1 MTQVRNSASD
11 AMAGDIVAC
20 MHEAVI
26 LADLE
31 GVIVVW
37 NHGAETLFGFTA
49 AEAIGQSVDLIVP
62 EKMRQAHWDGFNKAI
77 AHGDTLSAKGSRMT
91 RALQKNGEPL
101 YVDMSFA
108 MVRNAAG
115 ELTGSIAV
123 ARDATARFLAERAA
137 RQLAAGQQSAA
148 S

>member
-1 MTQVRNSASD
+1 MTQIRNGASD
-11 AMAGDIVAC
+11 ALAGDIVNC

-26 LADLE
+26 VADLK
-31 GVIVVW
+31 GVVVVW

-49 AEAIGQSVDLIVP
+49 DEAIGQSVELIVP
-62 EKMRQAHWDGFNKAI
+62 EKMRNAHWDGFNKAI

-108 MVRNAAG
+108 MVKNASG

-137 RQLAAGQQSAA
+137 RQQAAA

>member
-1 MTQVRNSASD
+1 MTHVRNSAGD
-11 AMAGDIVAC
+11 ALAGDIVSC

-26 LADLE
+26 LADLK

-49 AEAIGQSVDLIVP
+49 DEAIGQSVDLIVP
-62 EKMRQAHWDGFNKAI
+62 EKLRRAHWDGFNKAI

-91 RALQKNGEPL
+91 RSLQKSGEPL

-123 ARDATARFLAERAA
+123 ARDATARFMAERAA
-137 RQLAAGQQSAA
+137 RQAAAT
-148 S
+148 

>member
-1 MTQVRNSASD
+1 MTQIRNLAGD
-11 AMAGDIVAC
+11 ALAGDIVAC

-26 LADLE
+26 LADLK
-31 GVIVVW
+31 GIVVVW

-49 AEAIGQSVDLIVP
+49 DEAIGQTVDLIVP
-62 EKMRQAHWDGFNKAI
+62 EKMRKAHWDGFNKAVE
-77 AHGDTLSAKGSRMT
+77 HGDTLSAKGSRMT
-91 RALQKNGEPL
+91 RALQKSGEPL

-123 ARDATARFLAERAA
+123 ARDATAFTVRRSRAGL
-137 RQLAAGQQSAA
+137 R
-148 S
+148 

>member
-1 MTQVRNSASD
+1 MAQIRNPASD
-11 AMAGDIVAC
+11 ALAGDIVAC

-26 LADLE
+26 LADLK
-31 GVIVVW
+31 GVVVVW

-49 AEAIGQSVDLIVP
+49 DEAIGQTVDLIIP
-62 EKMRQAHWDGFNKAI
+62 EKMRKAHWDGFNKAVE
-77 AHGDTLSAKGSRMT
+77 HGDTLSAKGSRMT
-91 RALQKNGEPL
+91 RALQKSGEPL

-123 ARDATARFLAERAA
+123 ARDATARFMAERAA
-137 RQLAAGQQSAA
+137 RQQAPAT
-148 S
+148 

>member
-11 AMAGDIVAC
+11 VLAGDIVDC
-20 MHEAVI
+20 MHEAI
-26 LADLE
+26 IFADLH

-49 AEAIGQSVDLIVP
+49 QEAVGQSVDLIVP
-62 EKMRQAHWDGFNKAI
+62 EKMRQAHWAGFNKAI
-77 AHGDTLSAKGSRMT
+77 AHGDTLSTKGSRMT
-91 RALQKNGEPL
+91 RALQKSGEPL

-137 RQLAAGQQSAA
+137 RQQAADQQIAT
-148 S
+148 

>member
-1 MTQVRNSASD
+1 MTQVRTSASD
-11 AMAGDIVAC
+11 AMAGDIING

-31 GVIVVW
+31 GIIVVW

-49 AEAIGQSVDLIVP
+49 DEAIGQSVDLIIP

-77 AHGDTLSAKGSRMT
+77 AHGDTLSTKGSRMT
-91 RALQKNGEPL
+91 RALQKSGEPL

-108 MVRNAAG
+108 MVRNAAS

-137 RQLAAGQQSAA
+137 RQQIAGQQTTT
-148 S
+148 